1 MQKATSIC
9 WLHIRNQHTL
19 DADQQQHV
27 LNVDKQQHVL
37 GVDVQPACVNA
48 EKHSVHAVDARK
60 NVYSKEQ
67 FQF

>member
-27 LNVDKQQHVL
+27 LNADKQQHVL
-37 GVDVQPACVNA
+37 DVDVQPA
-48 EKHSVHAVDARK
+48 
-60 NVYSKEQ
+60 
-67 FQF
+67 